1 MKRFVILALAT
12 ALVAGPSISLAAQ
25 EEGTPIAPYATECVV
40 QPMPQETID
49 ALAAEA
55 AAATPAESPR
65 TEVSDF
71 PEGKPVSLA
80 DQKRIL
86 TVIGQMDACAEAQDL
101 PRWLSLFSDQ
111 YIVDYIFA
119 EEPVQI
125 VPVTPSAE
133 AEASTTP
140 MATDQDR
147 MLLDAV
153 LLDDGRIVALV
164 GRNAW
169 GGHPQVIWFVEQDGM
184 LKIDAMAEYR
194 SAAAADGQT
203 GVEIPVDAQ
212 SVVDLVVQD
221 AAVHLGT
228 DPATLTVTAIDA
240 VDWPDSSLGCP
251 DDGGVYAPVISPGFR
266 ITISDGAQSLE
277 YHTGPND
284 IVVNCETQDG

>member
-1 MKRFVILALAT
+1 MKPFVVL
-12 ALVAGPSISLAAQ
+12 ALVAMLIAGSRSALAAQ
-25 EEGTPIAPYATECVV
+25 EGTPIAPYATDCVV

-55 AAATPAESPR
+55 ATITPAESPR
-65 TEVSDF
+65 TETSDF
-71 PEGKPVSLA
+71 PDGNPVSLA
-80 DQKRIL
+80 DQERIL
-86 TVIGQMDACAEAQDL
+86 VVIGQMDACSEAQDL

-140 MATDQDR
+140 MATDQGR

-164 GRNAW
+164 SRNAW
-169 GGHPQVIWFVEQDGM
+169 GGHPQVIWFAEQDGT
-184 LKIDAMAEYR
+184 LKIDAIAEYR
-194 SAAAADGQT
+194 GGSAAGGAT
-203 GVEIPVDAQ
+203 GLEIPMDAQ
-212 SVVDLVVQD
+212 PAVDLVVQD
-221 AAVHLGT
+221 AAVQLAV
-228 DPATLTVTAIDA
+228 DPSELTITAIEA

-251 DDGGVYAPVISPGFR
+251 EDDGVYAPVVSSGYR
-266 ITISDGAQSLE
+266 ITVSNGAQSLE

-284 IVVNCETQDG
+284 VVVNCET